1 MTDTIVVLLIATVA
15 FVLSLRW
22 FYRTLAGKSEG
33 CGCGDSGCPTMAST
47 NSGDE
52 KKHCKEA

>member
-1 MTDTIVVLLIATVA
+1 MTDTIVIVLIATVA

-33 CGCGDSGCPTMAST
+33 CGCGESSCSEAT
-47 NSGDE
+47 SGDTSRDT
-52 KKHCKEA
+52 HCCE